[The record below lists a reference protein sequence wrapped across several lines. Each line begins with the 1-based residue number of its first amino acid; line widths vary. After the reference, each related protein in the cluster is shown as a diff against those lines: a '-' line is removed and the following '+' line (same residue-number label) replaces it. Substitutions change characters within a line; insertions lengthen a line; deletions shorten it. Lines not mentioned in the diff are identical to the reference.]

1 MNDNPVLALVSDYFD
16 GGRFTE
22 KYRRNIQKIQRRFIG
37 WVGGRGTKDLRAI
50 TKKDI
55 VAYHTLLSTTVSKKT
70 GRPLTAATVNGYYYG
85 VQLLFSLLYQ
95 AGYITENP
103 THGLRLTLRDPG
115 VWKRRPLTVDEIN
128 TLFENIDTGTERG
141 LQDRT
146 LFELIYSSGL
156 RAAEAC
162 TLKIGDVDFDKRE
175 LIVRGKFSRDRVV
188 PMSVVARDFLKRY
201 LGNRINRRDLPVFP
215 GKDPEKPVNSAA
227 TSTRFARYLKNLGM
241 KRDDICLHSLRHST
255 ATHLLGNGA
264 SIRHVQE
271 LLGHSEIGTTARY
284 THVQTEGLFKIY
296 RKYHP
301 REHEL
306 FEAVDAEYR
315 SRVAGLL
322 EKRR

>member
-1 MNDNPVLALVSDYFD
+1 MNDNPALALVNDYLD

-22 KYRRNIQKIQRRFIG
+22 SYRRNIQKSQRLFID
-37 WVGGRGTKDLRAI
+37 WAGRRGKKDPRTI
-50 TKKDI
+50 TKKDM

-70 GRPLTAATVNGYYYG
+70 GRPLTAATVNLYYHG
-85 VQLLFSLLYQ
+85 VQLLFSLLYR
-95 AGYITENP
+95 AGYMTENP
-103 THGLRLTLRDPG
+103 THGLRLTLRDPR

-128 TLFENIDTGTERG
+128 TLLENIDTSTGRG
-141 LQDRT
+141 LRDRT
-146 LFELIYSSGL
+146 LFELMYSSGL

-162 TLKIGDVDFDKRE
+162 TLKIGDVDIDRRE

-188 PMSVVARDFLKRY
+188 PMSSVARDFLTRY
-201 LGNRINRRDLPVFP
+201 LGTRINRRDQPVFP
-215 GKDPEKPVNSAA
+215 GKDPEKPVSPVNI
-227 TSTRFARYLKNLGM
+227 STRFARHLKKLGM

-255 ATHLLGNGA
+255 ATHLLDNGA

-284 THVQTEGLFKIY
+284 THVQTEGLLRIY

-306 FEAVDAEYR
+306 FEAVDADYI

-322 EKRR
+322 EKKK